1 MSQLTVTDLT
11 RVRRHPE
18 RAHYDRDTLHAL
30 LDAALICHIAFVL
43 DGQVQ
48 QIPTA
53 CWREGEHLYIHGSN
67 GSRMIR
73 ALRAGASV
81 CVAVS
86 LFDGLVLAKSSFST
100 SVNYRSA
107 LIYGQFAALE
117 GEDAKRA
124 SLKAFFEHYLPGRWD
139 EVREPDASELAATTV
154 LALPLEQAVCKV
166 RSGPP
171 QDKAED
177 EAAPVWAGVLPALSG
192 WGAPQPALGC
202 EDWSLPG
209 SVRAAADA

>member
-1 MSQLTVTDLT
+1 
-11 RVRRHPE
+11 
-18 RAHYDRDTLHAL
+18 
-30 LDAALICHIAFVL
+30 
-43 DGQVQ
+43 
-48 QIPTA
+48 
-53 CWREGEHLYIHGSN
+53 
-67 GSRMIR
+67 
-73 ALRAGASV
+73 
-81 CVAVS
+81 
-86 LFDGLVLAKSSFST
+86 VLAKSSFST

-192 WGAPQPALGC
+192 WGAPQPAPGC
-202 EDWSLPG
+202 EDWPLPG
-209 SVRAAADA
+209 SVRMAAGA

>member
-1 MSQLTVTDLT
+1 MSQLAVTDLT

-18 RAHYDRDTLHAL
+18 RAHYDCDTLHAL
-30 LDAALICHIAFVL
+30 LDEALICHIAFVL

-53 CWREGEHLYIHGSN
+53 CWREGAHLYIHGSN

-73 ALRAGASV
+73 ALRAGEAA
-81 CVAVS
+81 CVAVT
-86 LFDGLVLAKSSFST
+86 LLDGLVLAKSSFST

-107 LIYGQFAALE
+107 LIYGRFQALE
-117 GEDAKRA
+117 GEEAKRA
-124 SLKAFFEHYLPGRWD
+124 SLRAFFQHCLPGRWD
-139 EVREPDASELAATTV
+139 EVREPDGNELAATTV
-154 LALPLEQAVCKV
+154 LALPLAQAVCKV

-177 EAAPVWAGVLPALSG
+177 EGAPVWAGVLPALSG
-192 WGAPQPALGC
+192 WGAPQPAPGC
-202 EDWSLPG
+202 EGWPLPG
-209 SVRAAADA
+209 SVRAAAGE